1 MHVHLPAACH
11 WHQQRQRLTPD
22 MTTSKGFTNL
32 SCQVSAAGA
41 AELQVCVMV
50 AIRACARCWWCA
62 GDMLGL
68 GALTLPSVFARLGW
82 LPASVLLALCALG
95 TLMSGRLFARMAQ
108 QVEQAIWPHDTQMS
122 ACLTGP
128 WSHLAEGP

>member
-1 MHVHLPAACH
+1 MRVL
-11 WHQQRQRLTPD
+11 L
-22 MTTSKGFTNL
+22 
-32 SCQVSAAGA
+32 
-41 AELQVCVMV
+41 
-50 AIRACARCWWCA
+50 AIRDCSRRWWCA

-95 TLMSGRLFARMAQ
+95 ALMSGRLFARMAQ
-108 QVEQAIWPHDTQMS
+108 QVRQALCPHDTQMS
-122 ACLTGP
+122 TCLTGP